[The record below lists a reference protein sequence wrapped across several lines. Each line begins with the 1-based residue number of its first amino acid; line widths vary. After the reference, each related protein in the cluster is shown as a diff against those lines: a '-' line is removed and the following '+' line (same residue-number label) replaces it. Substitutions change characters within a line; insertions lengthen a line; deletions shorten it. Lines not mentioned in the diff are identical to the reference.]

1 MNYLSPK
8 SDVAFKKLFGN
19 IAHKNILISFLNSVL
34 NRPEHLKI
42 IDVSIND
49 PANTPDRPGSKY
61 SIVDLRCT
69 DQNQN
74 QYIVEMQV
82 LDQKDYIARA
92 QYYTAIA
99 LARQL
104 NSGEL
109 YHQLVPVIFVGIL
122 DFELFNHKNYLS
134 HKLILDSETYA
145 HELTHLEFHFI
156 ELPKFTKTEAQLD
169 NILDKW
175 VYFLKNVEALE
186 KVPAALKE
194 TEFTDAFGVLARSNW
209 SNKELLEY
217 DQYLDIWRSET
228 GRIEIALA
236 KGLAEGLAEGEQRKA
251 IEIAQQL
258 LDILDIT
265 TIAQK
270 TGLSI
275 EKIEALKK

>member
-1 MNYLSPK
+1 MQNLTILGSTGSIGVNTLDVVARHPQRFRIVALTAKSRTDVLLQQCKQFTPQFAVLTDAEAAKSFEQSVKEAGLSTR
-8 SDVAFKKLFGN
+8 
-19 IAHKNILISFLNSVL
+19 VL
-34 NRPEHLKI
+34 C
-42 IDVSIND
+42 
-49 PANTPDRPGSKY
+49 G
-61 SIVDLRCT
+61 
-69 DQNQN
+69 
-74 QYIVEMQV
+74 
-82 LDQKDYIARA
+82 
-92 QYYTAIA
+92 
-99 LARQL
+99 
-104 NSGEL
+104 
-109 YHQLVPVIFVGIL
+109 
-122 DFELFNHKNYLS
+122 
-134 HKLILDSETYA
+134 
-145 HELTHLEFHFI
+145 
-156 ELPKFTKTEAQLD
+156 
-169 NILDKW
+169 
-175 VYFLKNVEALE
+175 VEALE